1 MSLDP
6 ATFAS
11 IFAMMVA
18 TVFTRFS
25 GAFLV
30 RRLKLGVGAE
40 KAVATVPP
48 AVLMAVVAP
57 TAFATGWP
65 ETLGCIV
72 VVVAA
77 LRLPLLPAAALGVV
91 SVALLRAA
99 GL

>member
-1 MSLDP
+1 MTLDP
-6 ATFAS
+6 ATLATILS
-11 IFAMMVA
+11 MMAA
-18 TVFTRFS
+18 TVVTRFS

-30 RRLKLGVGAE
+30 RRLKLGASAE
-40 KAVATVPP
+40 KALATVPP

-65 ETLGCIV
+65 ETIGCLV

-77 LRLPLLPAAALGVV
+77 LRLSLLPAAALGVV

>member
-6 ATFAS
+6 ATLAT
-11 IFAMMVA
+11 ILAMMAA
-18 TVFTRFS
+18 TVFTRVS
-25 GAFLV
+25 GAFVV
-30 RRLKLGVGAE
+30 RRLKLGASAE
-40 KAVATVPP
+40 KALATVPP

-65 ETLGCIV
+65 ETIGCL

-77 LRLPLLPAAALGVV
+77 ALRLSLLPAAALGVV
-91 SVALLRAA
+91 SVALLRAI

>member
-6 ATFAS
+6 ATLAA
-11 IFAMMVA
+11 ILAMMAA

-30 RRLKLGVGAE
+30 RRLKLGAGAE
-40 KAVATVPP
+40 KALATVPP

-65 ETLGCIV
+65 ETIGCLI

-77 LRLPLLPAAALGVV
+77 LRLSLLPAAALGVV
-91 SVALLRAA
+91 SVALMRAM
-99 GL
+99 GF

>member
-1 MSLDP
+1 MTLDP
-6 ATFAS
+6 TTLAT
-11 IFAMMVA
+11 ILAMMAA

-25 GAFLV
+25 GALIM
-30 RRLKLGVGAE
+30 RRIKLGAGAE
-40 KAVATVPP
+40 KALATVPP

-65 ETLGCIV
+65 ETIGCMV
-72 VVVAA
+72 VVLAA
-77 LRLPLLPAAALGVV
+77 LRISLLPAAALGVV

>member
-6 ATFAS
+6 ATLAT
-11 IFAMMVA
+11 ILAMMAA
-18 TVFTRFS
+18 TVLTRFS
-25 GAFLV
+25 GACLV
-30 RRLKLGVGAE
+30 RRLKLGNSAE
-40 KAVATVPP
+40 KALATVPP

-65 ETLGCIV
+65 ETVGCLV

-77 LRLPLLPAAALGVV
+77 LRLSLLPAAAIGVV

>member
-1 MSLDP
+1 MTLDP
-6 ATFAS
+6 ATLATILS
-11 IFAMMVA
+11 MMAA

-30 RRLKLGVGAE
+30 RRLKLGASAE
-40 KAVATVPP
+40 KALATVPP

-65 ETLGCIV
+65 ETIGCLV

-77 LRLPLLPAAALGVV
+77 LRLSLLPAAALGVV

>member
-6 ATFAS
+6 ATLAA
-11 IFAMMVA
+11 ILAMMAA

-30 RRLKLGVGAE
+30 RRLKLGASAE
-40 KAVATVPP
+40 KALATVPP

-65 ETLGCIV
+65 ETIGCVV

-77 LRLPLLPAAALGVV
+77 LRLSLLPAAAIGIV
-91 SVALLRAA
+91 SVALLRA
-99 GL
+99 LVL

>member
-6 ATFAS
+6 ATLAA
-11 IFAMMVA
+11 ILAMMAA
-18 TVFTRFS
+18 TVFTRFC

-30 RRLKLGVGAE
+30 RRLKVGLGVE
-40 KAVATVPP
+40 KALSTVPP

-65 ETLGCIV
+65 ETIGCL

-77 LRLPLLPAAALGVV
+77 ALRLSLLPAAALGVV
-91 SVALLRAA
+91 SVALMRAM
-99 GL
+99 GF

>member
-1 MSLDP
+1 MTLDP
-6 ATFAS
+6 ATLAT
-11 IFAMMVA
+11 ILAMMAA

-30 RRLKLGVGAE
+30 RRLKLGAGAE
-40 KAVATVPP
+40 KVLATVPP
-48 AVLMAVVAP
+48 AVLTAVVAP

-65 ETLGCIV
+65 ETIGCLV

-77 LRLPLLPAAALGVV
+77 LRLSLLPAAALGVV
-91 SVALLRAA
+91 AVALLRAA

>member
-6 ATFAS
+6 ATLAT
-11 IFAMMVA
+11 ILAMMAA

-25 GAFLV
+25 GAFFV

-40 KAVATVPP
+40 KALATVPP

-57 TAFATGWP
+57 TAFASGWP
-65 ETLGCIV
+65 ETIGCLV
-72 VVVAA
+72 VVLAA
-77 LRLPLLPAAALGVV
+77 LRLSLLPAAALGVIA
-91 SVALLRAA
+91 VALLRAA

>member
-6 ATFAS
+6 ATLAT
-11 IFAMMVA
+11 IFAMMAA

-30 RRLKLGVGAE
+30 RRLNLGVGAE
-40 KAVATVPP
+40 KALATVPP

-65 ETLGCIV
+65 ETVGCLV
-72 VVVAA
+72 VALAA
-77 LRLPLLPAAALGVV
+77 LRLSLLPAAALGVV
-91 SVALLRAA
+91 SVSLLRAA